1 MYNRHIIARRRVRM
15 TKKVG
20 FMLLSIAAAT
30 TMMAQDYTNSVTVT
44 GGGYSPMNKEWI
56 DDAWTLGAR
65 LGLIEGDTHGLE
77 LEYDF
82 INNVDL
88 DNSKGDGDTYGN
100 QIFANYL
107 YHFQDQSEKL
117 RPYLLAGLGY
127 ETWTANE
134 LDDGGVGAIGA
145 GIKYAVNEW
154 LNLRAEVK
162 DVIRFDD
169 GGQTLAYTAGILIPF
184 GEVEKAAPVAAAP
197 LTSLDSDEDGV
208 IDTKDKCPNTPMGT
222 IVDDNGCPVTTD
234 SDGDGVIDPLDNC
247 PNSKTNQVDENGCPL
262 DTDKDGVPDYLDQC
276 PNTPPKFKVDAQGCT
291 IGVTLYFHFPF
302 DSAEIPSN
310 EFMDVDRVAEFMKK
324 HPEVTAILEGHTDST
339 GPAAYNMKLSE
350 RRADSVRKALIERGI
365 DASRLKVEAFGE
377 TKPIA
382 PNDTEEG
389 RAKNRRV
396 EVVLVPG
403 KGQ

>member
-1 MYNRHIIARRRVRM
+1 M
-15 TKKVG
+15 TKKLG
-20 FMLLSIAAAT
+20 MMLLGIAAAS
-30 TMMAQDYTNSVTVT
+30 TMMAQDYQNSVSVM
-44 GGGYSPMNKEWI
+44 GGGYSPLDNEWI

-82 INNVDL
+82 INQVDL
-88 DNSKGDGDTYGN
+88 DPSEGTGDTYGN

-107 YHFQDQSEKL
+107 YHFKDQSEAL
-117 RPYLLAGLGY
+117 RPYLIGGVGY
-127 ETWTANE
+127 ENWTNSD
-134 LDDGGVGAIGA
+134 LKDGGVGAIGA

-169 GGQTLAYTAGILIPF
+169 GGNTLAYTAGIMIPF
-184 GEVEKAAPVAAAP
+184 NAPEAAPVAAAAAAP

-247 PNSKTNQVDENGCPL
+247 PDSKTNQVDENGCPL

-276 PNTPPKFKVDAQGCT
+276 PNTPAGFKVDAQGCT
-291 IGVTLYFHFPF
+291 IGVTLYLHFPF
-302 DSAEIPSN
+302 NSAEIPAN
-310 EFMDVDRVAEFMKK
+310 ELTDIDRVAEFMKK

-339 GPAAYNMKLSE
+339 GPAAYNMKLSKM
-350 RRADSVRKALIERGI
+350 RAEAVKKALVERGI
-365 DASRLKVEAFGE
+365 DASRLKVEAYGE

>member
-1 MYNRHIIARRRVRM
+1 M
-15 TKKVG
+15 TKRLGMV
-20 FMLLSIAAAT
+20 LLSIAAAS

-44 GGGYSPMNKEWI
+44 GGGYSPLDKEWI

-88 DNSKGDGDTYGN
+88 DRSQGDGDTYGN
-100 QIFANYL
+100 QLFANYL
-107 YHFQDQSEKL
+107 YHFKDQSESL
-117 RPYLLAGLGY
+117 RPYLLAGVGY
-127 ETWTANE
+127 ENWTNSD
-134 LDDGGVGAIGA
+134 LDDGGVGAVGA

-169 GGQTLAYTAGILIPF
+169 GGNTLAYMAGFMIPF
-184 GEVEKAAPVAAAP
+184 GTPAAAAPVAAAAP
-197 LTSLDSDEDGV
+197 LTSLDSDGDGI
-208 IDTKDKCPNTPMGT
+208 IDSKDKCPNTPAGT
-222 IVDDNGCPVTTD
+222 IVDKNGCPDMTD
-234 SDGDGVIDPLDNC
+234 SDGDGVIDALDNC

-262 DTDKDGVPDYLDQC
+262 DTDKDGVPDYIDQC
-276 PNTPPKFKVDAQGCT
+276 PNTPAKFKVDSKGCT
-291 IGVTLYFHFPF
+291 IGVTLYLHFPF
-302 DSAEIPSN
+302 NSAKIPAN
-310 EFMDVDRVAEFMKK
+310 EVMDVDRVAEFLKK

-339 GPAAYNMKLSE
+339 GPAAYNMELSK
-350 RRADSVRKALIERGI
+350 RRAEAVKKALVERGI
-365 DASRLKVEAFGE
+365 DASRLKVEAYGE

>member
-1 MYNRHIIARRRVRM
+1 
-15 TKKVG
+15 
-20 FMLLSIAAAT
+20 
-30 TMMAQDYTNSVTVT
+30 MAQEYQNSLSAMI
-44 GGGYSPMNKEWI
+44 GGYSPLDKEYI
-56 DDAWTLGAR
+56 DDAFTMGAR

-82 INNVDL
+82 INQVDL
-88 DNSKGDGDTYGN
+88 DKDAGTGDTYGN

-107 YHFQDQSEKL
+107 YHFKDQTEKL
-117 RPYLLAGLGY
+117 RPYLLAGVGY
-127 ETWTANE
+127 ENWTNND
-134 LDDGGVGAIGA
+134 LDDGGVGAVGA
-145 GIKYAVNEW
+145 GIKYAINEW
-154 LNLRAEVK
+154 MNLRAEVK

-169 GGQTLAYTAGILIPF
+169 GGNTLAYTAGIMIPF
-184 GEVEKAAPVAAAP
+184 NKVEKAAPAAP

-208 IDTKDKCPNTPMGT
+208 IDTNDKCPNTPMGT
-222 IVDDNGCPVTTD
+222 IVDQNGCPVTTD

-247 PNSKTNQVDENGCPL
+247 PDSKTNQVDENGCPL
-262 DTDKDGVPDYLDQC
+262 DSDKDGVPDYLDQC
-276 PNTPPKFKVDAQGCT
+276 PNTPAGFKVDSQGCT
-291 IGVTLYFHFPF
+291 IGVTLYLHFPF
-302 DSAEIPSN
+302 NSAKIPAN
-310 EFMDVDRVAEFMKK
+310 EFTDIDKVAEFMKK

-339 GPAAYNMKLSE
+339 GPAEYNMQLSK
-350 RRADSVRKALIERGI
+350 RRAEAVKKALIERGI
-365 DASRLKVEAFGE
+365 DASRLKVEAYGE

>member
-1 MYNRHIIARRRVRM
+1 M
-15 TKKVG
+15 TKRLGMV
-20 FMLLSIAAAT
+20 LLSIAAASS
-30 TMMAQDYTNSVTVT
+30 MMAQDYTNSVTVT
-44 GGGYSPMNKEWI
+44 GGGYSPLNKEWI

-77 LEYDF
+77 VEYDF

-88 DNSKGDGDTYGN
+88 DKNEGTGDTYGN
-100 QIFANYL
+100 QVFANYL
-107 YHFQDQSEKL
+107 YHFKDQSESL
-117 RPYLLAGLGY
+117 RPYLLAGVGY
-127 ETWTANE
+127 ENWTNGQ

-145 GIKYAVNEW
+145 GLKYAVNEW

-169 GGQTLAYTAGILIPF
+169 GGNTLAYVAGFMIPF
-184 GEVEKAAPVAAAP
+184 GTPAAAAPVAAAAP
-197 LTSLDSDEDGV
+197 LTSLDSDGDGV
-208 IDTKDKCPNTPMGT
+208 IDTKDKCPHTPAGT
-222 IVDDNGCPVTTD
+222 IVDENGCPDTKD
-234 SDGDGVIDPLDNC
+234 SDGDGVIDVLDNC

-262 DTDKDGVPDYLDQC
+262 DTDKDGVPDYIDQC
-276 PNTPPKFKVDAQGCT
+276 PNTPPNFHVDAKGCT
-291 IGVTLYFHFPF
+291 IGVTLHLNFPF
-302 DSAEIPSN
+302 DSAKIPAQ
-310 EFMDVDRVAEFMKK
+310 ETMDVDRIAEFLKK
-324 HPEVTAILEGHTDST
+324 HPKVTAVIEGHTDST
-339 GPAAYNMKLSE
+339 GPADYNMKLSK
-350 RRADSVRKALIERGI
+350 RRAEAVKKALVERGI
-365 DASRLKVEAFGE
+365 DASRLTVKAYGE